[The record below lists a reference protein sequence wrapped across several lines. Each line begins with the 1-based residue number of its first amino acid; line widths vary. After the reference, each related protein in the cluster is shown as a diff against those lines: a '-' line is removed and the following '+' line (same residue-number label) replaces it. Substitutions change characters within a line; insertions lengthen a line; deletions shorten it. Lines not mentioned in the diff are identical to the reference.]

1 MTEKERYEKIMIEN
15 EKGEEEYNKYLKEEW
30 HCPDYKALPAVHKM
44 LEEAKIPHTFKP
56 FINGYQIVIWSKD
69 EEQRLCDAVQTF
81 GSYGMENDKIE
92 IMGAL
97 TQKEREID
105 SVLGYLTAEE
115 VFKRFKWCWEH
126 QSETYGG

>member
-1 MTEKERYEKIMIEN
+1 MF
-15 EKGEEEYNKYLKEEW
+15 
-30 HCPDYKALPAVHKM
+30 
-44 LEEAKIPHTFKP
+44 EEAKIPHTFKP

-115 VFKRFKWCWEH
+115 VFKRFKWCREH
-126 QSETYGG
+126 QSETYGGNL